1 MEAFLIITSFLLGS
15 IPFGYLLG
23 LLKGIDI
30 RKYGSGNVGATN
42 VARVLG
48 KQYGIIVY
56 ILDFL
61 KGFIPTLIAVKL
73 FGLENWTTV
82 LVALAAVLGHM
93 FSPFLGFKGGKG
105 VATASGVLFGIS
117 PLLGFI
123 ALVLWYLIFKKSGYV
138 SLGSILTALT
148 MIFLVGILNYPLPI
162 KILVTIISVLILVK
176 HKSNVE
182 RLLEGKELKV

>member
-23 LLKGIDI
+23 LIKGIDI

-123 ALVLWYLIFKKSGYV
+123 ALALWYLMFKKSGYV